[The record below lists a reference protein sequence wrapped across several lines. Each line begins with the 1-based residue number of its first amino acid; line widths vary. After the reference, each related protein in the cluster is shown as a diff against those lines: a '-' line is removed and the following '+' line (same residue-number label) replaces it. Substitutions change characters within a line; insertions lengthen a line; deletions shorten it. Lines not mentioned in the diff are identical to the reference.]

1 IYVPEPVGDGPVNY
15 TVSSLTAG
23 TEYTFT
29 LLSVFKSARSSGV
42 NITTVTAPPN
52 TDRFISTGQNE
63 TSITLQ
69 WNKVNNSVSFILLF
83 NGTETNISAPAG
95 DGPISHTVSSLSP
108 ATNYIFTLFSVFE
121 NIRSSGVNIT
131 AVTAPPNTDSFRS
144 TGQTETSITLQ
155 WNKVNNDVSFIV
167 LFNGTETNI
176 SAPAGDGPVT
186 HIVSS
191 LTAGTEYTFT
201 LFSVFENVRSSGVS
215 ITAVPYPPNTDS
227 FRSTGQNETSI
238 TLQWNKV
245 NNNVSFILQF
255 NGTETNF
262 SPPAGDG
269 PISHTVSSLSPATKY
284 IFTLFSVFENVG
296 SSGVTITAVTGAVV
310 SISSAQTRHYV
321 FVETPQNWTNA
332 QSICRRDYTDLAT
345 IENTADVDDVTNTTS
360 NYTGKAW
367 IGLYD
372 DLENSWRW
380 SLNDSSF
387 YGAGQETYRNWDSS
401 QPSNR
406 GGQQYCVELFSASP
420 QFGTWG
426 DVNCNEIHRFVCYSG
441 TVNGT
446 ASFVRVDIPLNW
458 TDAQRFC
465 RENYVDLASIR
476 NSTENFIV
484 RNIAGGHVVW
494 IGLYRQKLWSDGSNS
509 LFRHWA
515 VGQPDSDG
523 EQCVAAQFNNSGRW
537 SDEDCSRSLPFVCF
551 KTAPPN
557 TDSFRSTGQDETS
570 ITLQWNKVNNNVS
583 FILQFNGGERSISPP
598 SGGGPINHTVSLL
611 LSGTEYTFTLFS
623 VFENVRSSGVSITA
637 FTRGRTRHYVFVETP
652 QNWTNAQSICRRD
665 YTDLATIENTAD
677 VDDVTNT
684 ASNYTGKAWIGLY
697 ITSWRWS
704 LNDSSFYGAG
714 EETYRNWYY
723 NRSYGFSGQQECVA
737 MLSGI
742 PYNGTWYMNFGC
754 DTTLNFVCYRGT
766 VNGTASFVRVD
777 IPLSW
782 TDAQRFCRENY
793 VDLASIRNSTENL
806 IVRNIAGG
814 NFVWIGLYRQQLWS
828 DGSNSLFRHWAVGQP
843 DSTIKQCGAAQFNN
857 SGRWSHEDC
866 SRSLPFVCF
875 NTFPPNA
882 EGFRTTGQD
891 ETSITLQWNKV
902 NNKVSFILQFNGTET
917 NISAPAG
924 DGPINHTISSL
935 TAGTEY
941 AFTLF
946 SVFENIRSSGVNI
959 TAVTAPQNAEGFKFS
974 SRNETSVTLQWN
986 KVNNNV
992 SFILLFNGTE
1002 TNFNAPAG
1010 DGPINHTVSSLT
1022 IGTKYTFTLFSVF
1035 ENIRSSG
1042 VTITAV
1048 AATF

>member
-1 IYVPEPVGDGPVNY
+1 MDYGLV
-15 TVSSLTAG
+15 
-23 TEYTFT
+23 
-29 LLSVFKSARSSGV
+29 
-42 NITTVTAPPN
+42 
-52 TDRFISTGQNE
+52 
-63 TSITLQ
+63 
-69 WNKVNNSVSFILLF
+69 
-83 NGTETNISAPAG
+83 
-95 DGPISHTVSSLSP
+95 
-108 ATNYIFTLFSVFE
+108 IF
-121 NIRSSGVNIT
+121 
-131 AVTAPPNTDSFRS
+131 
-144 TGQTETSITLQ
+144 
-155 WNKVNNDVSFIV
+155 V
-167 LFNGTETNI
+167 L
-176 SAPAGDGPVT
+176 
-186 HIVSS
+186 
-191 LTAGTEYTFT
+191 
-201 LFSVFENVRSSGVS
+201 
-215 ITAVPYPPNTDS
+215 
-227 FRSTGQNETSI
+227 
-238 TLQWNKV
+238 
-245 NNNVSFILQF
+245 
-255 NGTETNF
+255 
-262 SPPAGDG
+262 
-269 PISHTVSSLSPATKY
+269 
-284 IFTLFSVFENVG
+284 
-296 SSGVTITAVTGAVV
+296 TGAVV

-551 KTAPPN
+551 KT
-557 TDSFRSTGQDETS
+557 
-570 ITLQWNKVNNNVS
+570 V
-583 FILQFNGGERSISPP
+583 
-598 SGGGPINHTVSLL
+598 
-611 LSGTEYTFTLFS
+611 
-623 VFENVRSSGVSITA
+623 
-637 FTRGRTRHYVFVETP
+637 
-652 QNWTNAQSICRRD
+652 
-665 YTDLATIENTAD
+665 
-677 VDDVTNT
+677 
-684 ASNYTGKAWIGLY
+684 
-697 ITSWRWS
+697 
-704 LNDSSFYGAG
+704 
-714 EETYRNWYY
+714 
-723 NRSYGFSGQQECVA
+723 
-737 MLSGI
+737 
-742 PYNGTWYMNFGC
+742 
-754 DTTLNFVCYRGT
+754 
-766 VNGTASFVRVD
+766 
-777 IPLSW
+777 
-782 TDAQRFCRENY
+782 
-793 VDLASIRNSTENL
+793 
-806 IVRNIAGG
+806 
-814 NFVWIGLYRQQLWS
+814 
-828 DGSNSLFRHWAVGQP
+828 
-843 DSTIKQCGAAQFNN
+843 
-857 SGRWSHEDC
+857 
-866 SRSLPFVCF
+866 
-875 NTFPPNA
+875 PPNA

-1048 AATF
+1048 AGPQIMLSD